1 MAEHRRLKG
10 SNAVIAHLVERG
22 QVEPILA
29 GLLATLVMTIDI
41 AFGVTWQAIVIDL
54 LACTAA
60 AVTPRWPRLAGTALG
75 LIVASYV
82 FLPESWATLGEYAL
96 IIPILGTGMSGH
108 SRTRAVMSVAY
119 FVVLAANIWDDTP
132 PGVTPIYGIVAWAV
146 IIAGFWFIGSAF
158 AALIEA
164 SHAAQRAELLRQRQV
179 LARGI
184 HDTVARSLT
193 RVTMAAE
200 RSRLRGETTT
210 TDLETIA
217 DAAARS
223 TEELRWLMALLAEDT
238 ETLTLTT
245 NSPLDRTLNEAR
257 TDLERHSFAVT
268 LSITG
273 SLAALTRD
281 QSELLGSVSAEA
293 VANIIKHGEPD
304 TACAVIVDIS
314 DGLAEIAFVNQVRLD
329 TPPKQAISLGLE
341 NMRQRLARLGGE
353 LDQESSPQQWI
364 TRVRLPIGTAAQAP
378 GEVA

>member
-1 MAEHRRLKG
+1 MADQRRLKG
-10 SNAVIAHLVERG
+10 SNAVITHLVERG

-29 GLLATLVMTIDI
+29 GSLAALILTIDL
-41 AFGVTWQAIVIDL
+41 AFGVAWQTLALDL
-54 LACTAA
+54 FACAAA

-82 FLPESWATLGEYAL
+82 FLPPEWSTLGEYAL
-96 IIPILGTGMSGH
+96 IIPILGTGMSGR

-119 FVVLAANIWDDTP
+119 FVVLAANLWDDTP
-132 PGVTPIYGIVAWAV
+132 PNVTPIYGVIAWAV
-146 IIAGFWFIGSAF
+146 IIAAFWFIGSAF

-164 SHAAQRAELLRQRQV
+164 THAAQRAELLRQRQA

-200 RSRLRGETTT
+200 RSRLRGETTAS
-210 TDLETIA
+210 DLETIS

-223 TEELRWLMALLAEDT
+223 AEELRWLMALLAEDS

-245 NSPLDRTLNEAR
+245 NSPLDKTLSEAR
-257 TDLERHSFAVT
+257 TDLGRHGFAVT

-273 SLAALTRD
+273 SLTALTPD

-293 VANIIKHGEPD
+293 VANIIKHGQPD
-304 TACAVIVDIS
+304 TACAVIVDIGE
-314 DGLAEIAFVNQVRLD
+314 DLAEIAFVNQVRLD
-329 TPPKQAISLGLE
+329 AEPKQAISLGWE

-353 LDQESSPQQWI
+353 LEQESSSQQWI
-364 TRVRLPIGTAAQAP
+364 TRVRLPIGTAKIP
-378 GEVA
+378 GQVA